1 MTDVTDPRVEAAR
14 TRAAARHGAFA
25 AATDALL
32 AAAAARRLTLD
43 TSPREFERLKARCA
57 GRPTEGAR

>member
-1 MTDVTDPRVEAAR
+1 MTTFPDPRADAAL

-25 AATDALL
+25 AANDALL
-32 AAAAARRLTLD
+32 AVAAARRLTLD

-57 GRPTEGAR
+57 GRPAEGGR